1 MATFIVGGGETSCM
15 EVMGFDKTRIDILSK
30 KEIIRTSCRST
41 CGYCGEI
48 NPSYPESWG
57 CHIPLIGVPT
67 KKIKDYVAMKNK
79 LQEKLQ
85 EYCLKFFLQLHVNK

>member
-48 NPSYPESWG
+48 NPSYPES
-57 CHIPLIGVPT
+57 
-67 KKIKDYVAMKNK
+67 
-79 LQEKLQ
+79 
-85 EYCLKFFLQLHVNK
+85 